1 MIIPKIWENKI
12 DVPNH
17 QPVVIF
23 HSYVSLPKFP
33 RGTFPFKWWDEPI
46 PINNFLENEIHHWD
60 PTQVRYPTQVRCLT
74 SYKQPL
80 RQSAAK
86 KMAMIADL
94 DKFNVLRLFFGCVV
108 LLPRPIFLIILEMS
122 LHTNPV

>member
-1 MIIPKIWENKI
+1 MVAQPGKICLHEAKSSHLSAI
-12 DVPNH
+12 SP
-17 QPVVIF
+17 
-23 HSYVSLPKFP
+23 
-33 RGTFPFKWWDEPI
+33 GWDESI
-46 PINNFLENEIHHWD
+46 PISNFLENEIHHWD
-60 PTQVRYPTQVRCLT
+60 PTQVRYPTQVGCLT

-80 RQSAAK
+80 RQSAAT

-94 DKFNVLRLFFGCVV
+94 DKFNVLRGFFGCVV

>member
-46 PINNFLENEIHHWD
+46 PMKAPCRQDLVHDPQKCRRTCYVVIICMHIYIYMIIYGYICIHVYIYICIYIYIYMGGPKMVVPHHGCFAMENPSIN
-60 PTQVRYPTQVRCLT
+60 
-74 SYKQPL
+74 
-80 RQSAAK
+80 
-86 KMAMIADL
+86 
-94 DKFNVLRLFFGCVV
+94 G
-108 LLPRPIFLIILEMS
+108 
-122 LHTNPV
+122 